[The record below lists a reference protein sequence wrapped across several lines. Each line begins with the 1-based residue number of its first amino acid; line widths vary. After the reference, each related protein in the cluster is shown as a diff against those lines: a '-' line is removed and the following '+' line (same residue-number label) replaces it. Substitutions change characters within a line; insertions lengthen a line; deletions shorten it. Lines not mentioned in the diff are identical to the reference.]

1 MPEKKLSK
9 LLLFHILFIP
19 TFLNFFLF
27 VLFFSPI
34 MEMMPI
40 NMPRPP
46 KLVVLQTFTTT
57 KSQWNGQT
65 SFLPSI
71 IHVQAINSG
80 TDLLTLGILFST
92 ASQPQLN
99 TRSLYSPEIERDGP
113 TPVTFLDSVQETEVS
128 FQESHSG
135 PEN

>member
-1 MPEKKLSK
+1 
-9 LLLFHILFIP
+9 
-19 TFLNFFLF
+19 
-27 VLFFSPI
+27 
-34 MEMMPI
+34 MPI

-80 TDLLTLGILFST
+80 TDLLTLGILFFT